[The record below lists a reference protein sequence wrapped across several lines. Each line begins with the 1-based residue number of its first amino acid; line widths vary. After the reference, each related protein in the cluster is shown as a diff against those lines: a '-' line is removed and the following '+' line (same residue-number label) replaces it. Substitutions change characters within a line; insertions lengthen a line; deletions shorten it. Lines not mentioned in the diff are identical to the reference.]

1 MPDITVTVTDTQKK
15 CLEYAANGVQTW
27 CDNAIHS
34 RAMAAQQEIIAL
46 LVEHCNANTI
56 TIATGVDAQ
65 ITQAYD
71 LKVVKTGAERQ
82 AEIDAASPA

>member
-1 MPDITVTVTDTQKK
+1 MPDITVTVTDTQNR

-34 RAMAAQQEIIAL
+34 RALSAQQEIIAL
-46 LVEHCNANTI
+46 LIEHCNANE
-56 TIATGVDAQ
+56 IAIKTGVDAQ
-65 ITQAYD
+65 VDQAFD

>member
-1 MPDITVTVTDTQKK
+1 MPDITVTVTDTQNR

-34 RAMAAQQEIIAL
+34 RAQAAQQEIIAL

-56 TIATGVDAQ
+56 AIATGVDAQ

-71 LKVVKTGAERQ
+71 LKVVKTGAERN
-82 AEIDAASPA
+82 AELEKNSPV